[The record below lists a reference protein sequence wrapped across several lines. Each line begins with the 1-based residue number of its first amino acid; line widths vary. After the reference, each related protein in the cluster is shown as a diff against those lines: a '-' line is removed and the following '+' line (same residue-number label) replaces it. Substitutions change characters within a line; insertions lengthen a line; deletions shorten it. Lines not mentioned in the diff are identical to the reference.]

1 MTNDKKLMLL
11 AGVLALGMLAG
22 CSSASAASAASGMAG
37 SMPAASEV
45 EEVSSEVRVLPGE
58 EGVMM
63 PIDQGSL
70 EKMKTG
76 SYEFAA
82 NISSVDAKKR
92 QMTLTVYGYDA
103 YRAEDV
109 DALDV
114 GSVFSTHLDGAVE
127 AQNVTVEKI
136 EKNEENG
143 TVSINGGIEEGG
155 VDLWRS
161 GDIYRTVTYDDYP
174 VYYMMGGTRAARGRQ
189 CDPQRQLRQR
199 GRCAGGDERR
209 HRGGQG
215 RLGGQGQLDAL
226 QHHRLHEG
234 RCRQQ
239 YPPHLGAVT
248 RDFLENPL
256 TNGLTML

>member
-37 SMPAASEV
+37 SMPAASEA

-58 EGVMM
+58 EGVV
-63 PIDQGSL
+63 
-70 EKMKTG
+70 MKTG
-76 SYEFAA
+76 SYKFAA
-82 NISSVDAKKR
+82 NISSVDTKKR

-174 VYYMMGGTRAARGRQ
+174 VYYMMGELVLPVDDSVTLSDSSASV
-189 CDPQRQLRQR
+189 
-199 GRCAGGDERR
+199 
-209 HRGGQG
+209 
-215 RLGGQGQLDAL
+215 DAVPV
-226 QHHRLHEG
+226 E
-234 RCRQQ
+234 
-239 YPPHLGAVT
+239 
-248 RDFLENPL
+248 
-256 TNGLTML
+256 TNGTIEVGKAVSEDKDNWTPYNTTVFTKDGVVSNILRIWVP

>member
-37 SMPAASEV
+37 SMPAASEA

-58 EGVMM
+58 EGVIM

-70 EKMKTG
+70 EEMKTG
-76 SYEFAA
+76 SYKFAA
-82 NISSVDAKKR
+82 NISSVDTKKR

-143 TVSINGGIEEGG
+143 TVFINGGIEEGG

-174 VYYMMGGTRAARGRQ
+174 AY
-189 CDPQRQLRQR
+189 
-199 GRCAGGDERR
+199 
-209 HRGGQG
+209 
-215 RLGGQGQLDAL
+215 
-226 QHHRLHEG
+226 
-234 RCRQQ
+234 
-239 YPPHLGAVT
+239 
-248 RDFLENPL
+248 
-256 TNGLTML
+256 

>member
-37 SMPAASEV
+37 SMPAASEA
-45 EEVSSEVRVLPGE
+45 EEVSLE
-58 EGVMM
+58 E
-63 PIDQGSL
+63 
-70 EKMKTG
+70 MKTG
-76 SYEFAA
+76 SYKFAA
-82 NISSVDAKKR
+82 NISSVDTKKR

-174 VYYMMGGTRAARGRQ
+174 VYYMMGELVLPVDDSVTLS
-189 CDPQRQLRQR
+189 DSS
-199 GRCAGGDERR
+199 AGV
-209 HRGGQG
+209 
-215 RLGGQGQLDAL
+215 DAVPV
-226 QHHRLHEG
+226 E
-234 RCRQQ
+234 
-239 YPPHLGAVT
+239 
-248 RDFLENPL
+248 
-256 TNGLTML
+256 TNGAIEVGKAVSEDKDNWTPYNTTVFTKDGVVSNILRIWVP

>member
-70 EKMKTG
+70 EEMKTG
-76 SYEFAA
+76 SYKFAA

-136 EKNEENG
+136 EKNEDNG

-161 GDIYRTVTYDDYP
+161 GDTYRTVTYDDYP
-174 VYYMMGGTRAARGRQ
+174 VCPWTT
-189 CDPQRQLRQR
+189 
-199 GRCAGGDERR
+199 
-209 HRGGQG
+209 
-215 RLGGQGQLDAL
+215 
-226 QHHRLHEG
+226 
-234 RCRQQ
+234 
-239 YPPHLGAVT
+239 V
-248 RDFLENPL
+248 
-256 TNGLTML
+256 

>member
-58 EGVMM
+58 EGVIM

-70 EKMKTG
+70 EEMKTG
-76 SYEFAA
+76 SYKFAA
-82 NISSVDAKKR
+82 N
-92 QMTLTVYGYDA
+92 M
-103 YRAEDV
+103 
-109 DALDV
+109 
-114 GSVFSTHLDGAVE
+114 DGAVE

-143 TVSINGGIEEGG
+143 AVSINGGIEEGG

-174 VYYMMGGTRAARGRQ
+174 VYYMMGELVLPVDDSVTLSDSSASVDAVPVETSGTIEVGKAVSEDKDNWTPYNTTVFTKDGVVSNI
-189 CDPQRQLRQR
+189 LRIWV
-199 GRCAGGDERR
+199 
-209 HRGGQG
+209 
-215 RLGGQGQLDAL
+215 
-226 QHHRLHEG
+226 
-234 RCRQQ
+234 
-239 YPPHLGAVT
+239 P
-248 RDFLENPL
+248 
-256 TNGLTML
+256 